1 MGRRP
6 LPPEV
11 RRNNKLTRDRQAAA
25 RGRASKRGGPRRL
38 HQCAVLHPRRL
49 AEVLIVTGFLRE
61 EDREHWPSVNEAL
74 GVYFSMSDG
83 RPMRQP
89 FSLGYER
96 IPGEAIPETAR
107 IRITERLRAGL
118 THFWGDND
126 PRSRSPDAL
135 ARAATAYI
143 YDMYS
148 SFCFDP
154 PAIPCTCRH
163 AMPQCDCVNRFGSP
177 FYKGHSR
184 HHHNGKPMGHV
195 DGAVA
200 TRDGRG
206 VPAPGFRIE
215 TPKDSK

>member
-1 MGRRP
+1 MGRRR

-11 RRNNKLTRDRQAAA
+11 RRKNKLRRDRQDAAS
-25 RGRASKRGGPRRL
+25 RRASKRGDDYIDVL
-38 HQCAVLHPRRL
+38 VLHPRRL
-49 AEVLIVTGFLRE
+49 ADVLIATGFLRE
-61 EDREHWPSVNEAL
+61 DDREHWPSVNEAL
-74 GVYFSMSDG
+74 GAYFSMSEG
-83 RPMRQP
+83 RPMRVS
-89 FSLGYER
+89 FSFAYER
-96 IPGEAIPETAR
+96 IPSEALPETAR

-118 THFWGDND
+118 THFWDDD

-177 FYKGHSR
+177 FYMGHSR
-184 HHHNGKPMGHV
+184 HCRNGKPMGHV
-195 DGAVA
+195 DGVVS
-200 TRDGRG
+200 TKDGR
-206 VPAPGFRIE
+206 VVAAPSFRIIG
-215 TPKDSK
+215 PRDAD